1 MRRLLIALAV
11 VLLPS
16 FAIAHGHGG
25 GHGGMGGTGGGRM
38 AGGWSAHAAS
48 IAGGARMRVERSH
61 GCLER
66 SCRQLEPL
74 SSWPFRTSPRPS
86 LLRRRPLVG
95 RIRLL

>member
-1 MRRLLIALAV
+1 MRRLLLALVV

-48 IAGGARMRVERSH
+48 IARFGRRGEGRPKLSLSRGQVV
-61 GCLER
+61 
-66 SCRQLEPL
+66 RQSVVFFLM
-74 SSWPFRTSPRPS
+74 
-86 LLRRRPLVG
+86 V
-95 RIRLL
+95 